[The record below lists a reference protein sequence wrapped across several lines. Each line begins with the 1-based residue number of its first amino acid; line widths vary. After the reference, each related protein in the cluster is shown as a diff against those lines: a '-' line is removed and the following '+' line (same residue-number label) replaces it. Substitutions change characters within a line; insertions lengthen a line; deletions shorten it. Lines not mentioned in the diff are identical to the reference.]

1 MLQRQPAT
9 PGVINGRETRMINK
23 AVLVLLFLLS
33 GPTLA
38 EEKPPELWSWFK
50 DLNKSKEACEIQS
63 SYALQVLGLENQVEN
78 EYGIYGNVKSN
89 RVVVKCIEISPN
101 QSKLMVAVAGYNR
114 DSVELVRNK
123 IIDSIQ

>member
-1 MLQRQPAT
+1 LALS
-9 PGVINGRETRMINK
+9 IREIGMINR
-23 AVLVLLFLLS
+23 AVLILLLLLS
-33 GPTLA
+33 GSALA
-38 EEKPPELWSWFK
+38 EEKPPELWSSFK
-50 DLNKSKEACEIQS
+50 DLSKSKEACEIQS

-89 RVVVKCIEISPN
+89 RVVVKCIELSPN

-123 IIDSIQ
+123 IIVSIQ